1 MATDVFP
8 PTFVARCIK
17 SGMRETHCERC
28 GCYLLTRGFADICP
42 PCRQKGTMDH
52 YPPCHVPLL
61 KSTVGDPLT
70 IDRVAFTLA
79 EMLQEAGSNADKTSL
94 VIGLCNAVSLC
105 LSSMVEEPV
114 ATEKRRILLMFRGH
128 LQAMSDSLGAF
139 VRRPDE
145 IAITGLTADEPYCVR
160 CSWPKRLCI
169 CSVDSGM
176 PHK

>member
-8 PTFVARCIK
+8 PTFVDGCIK

-28 GCYLLTRGFADICP
+28 GCYLLTRGADICP

-52 YPPCHVPLL
+52 YPPCRVPLL
-61 KSTVGDPLT
+61 KSPVGDPLT

-79 EMLQEAGSNADKTSL
+79 EMLQAAGSNADKTSL

-105 LSSMVEEPV
+105 LGSMVDDDLV
-114 ATEKRRILLMFRGH
+114 TTEKRRILLMFQGH
-128 LQAMSDSLGAF
+128 LRVMSNSLEPF

-145 IAITGLTADEPYCVR
+145 IAITGLP
-160 CSWPKRLCI
+160 
-169 CSVDSGM
+169 
-176 PHK
+176 